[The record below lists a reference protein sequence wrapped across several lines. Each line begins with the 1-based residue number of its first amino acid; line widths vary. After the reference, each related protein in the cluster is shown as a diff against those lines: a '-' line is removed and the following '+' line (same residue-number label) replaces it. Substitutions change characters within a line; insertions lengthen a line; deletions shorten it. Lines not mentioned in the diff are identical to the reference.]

1 MQKLIHAKINSA
13 KLRIQ
18 MNHQWNEIQK
28 YEFKDKTKQ
37 NKTKQINI
45 STSNNTEEVQ
55 RGTTV
60 YMW

>member
-28 YEFKDKTKQ
+28 YEFK
-37 NKTKQINI
+37 NKTKEINI

>member
-1 MQKLIHAKINSA
+1 MQKLIHAKNNSA

-37 NKTKQINI
+37 INI
-45 STSNNTEEVQ
+45 STSNNTEEAQ
-55 RGTTV
+55 QGTTV

>member
-1 MQKLIHAKINSA
+1 
-13 KLRIQ
+13 

-37 NKTKQINI
+37 INI
-45 STSNNTEEVQ
+45 STSNNTEEAQ
-55 RGTTV
+55 QGTTV

>member
-18 MNHQWNEIQK
+18 MNDQWNEIQK
-28 YEFKDKTKQ
+28 YEFKD
-37 NKTKQINI
+37 KTKQINI

-55 RGTTV
+55 RGNTV

>member
-37 NKTKQINI
+37 INI
-45 STSNNTEEVQ
+45 STSNNTEEAQ
-55 RGTTV
+55 QGTTV

>member
-37 NKTKQINI
+37 INI